1 MSPILNPTI
10 QLLIVLMYTP
20 NFKIVASTV
29 PEKTVTQILTCK
41 IGKERKRE
49 KMNNKSN
56 ELKSQSHDTITYFP
70 YVFHI

>member
-29 PEKTVTQILTCK
+29 PEKTVTQIFN
-41 IGKERKRE
+41 INMQNRERKKKR
-49 KMNNKSN
+49 KN
-56 ELKSQSHDTITYFP
+56 E
-70 YVFHI
+70 